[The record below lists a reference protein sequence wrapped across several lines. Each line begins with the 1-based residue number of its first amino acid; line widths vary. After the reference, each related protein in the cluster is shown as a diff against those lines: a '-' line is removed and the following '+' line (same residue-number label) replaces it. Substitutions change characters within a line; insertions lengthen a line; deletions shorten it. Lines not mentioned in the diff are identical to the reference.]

1 MGGGDTLACTRTIYI
16 YIVYFSISTFTI
28 LFVIRDRNVKKS
40 SELL

>member
-1 MGGGDTLACTRTIYI
+1 MGEGDTLAHTRTI

-28 LFVIRDRNVKKS
+28 LFVIRGRNVKKS

>member
-1 MGGGDTLACTRTIYI
+1 MGGGDTLACTRTI

>member
-1 MGGGDTLACTRTIYI
+1 MGGGDTLARTRTI

-28 LFVIRDRNVKKS
+28 LFVIRGRNVKKS